1 MTPLVS
7 VLIKR
12 NVRVKGKFDCK
23 NYQAGKDLLR
33 KLQCS
38 RFYPAP
44 FIILSSSLTAYLEK
58 IYFAREKEFE
68 KNYPAKYS
76 YLRYD
81 TSSARQGKTRCYLI
95 FVLIWSGVFPPTG
108 ASILMFPT
116 PSWNCQC

>member
-44 FIILSSSLTAYLEK
+44 FIT
-58 IYFAREKEFE
+58 
-68 KNYPAKYS
+68 
-76 YLRYD
+76 LRFKFRKVRNQND
-81 TSSARQGKTRCYLI
+81 L
-95 FVLIWSGVFPPTG
+95 
-108 ASILMFPT
+108 
-116 PSWNCQC
+116 

>member
-33 KLQCS
+33 KLDCS

-44 FIILSSSLTAYLEK
+44 FIILSSSLAAYLEK
-58 IYFAREKEFE
+58 IYFATKKQAE

-81 TSSARQGKTRCYLI
+81 MSSSRQG
-95 FVLIWSGVFPPTG
+95 
-108 ASILMFPT
+108 
-116 PSWNCQC
+116 